1 MLMIGERIRSLREK
15 AGYSQSELAKKLSV
29 TRSSVNAWE
38 SGISAPTAVYI
49 IELAKLFRVSTDF
62 ILGQD
67 PSHQLNLSG
76 YTDEEVHILYSLLD
90 YFDQNKDVKWTPPPR
105 TNSKTGTKA

>member
-1 MLMIGERIRSLREK
+1 MEMIGERIKLLREK
-15 AGYSQSELAKKLSV
+15 AGYSQSELAKKLCV

-49 IELAKLFRVSTDF
+49 IELAKLFHVSTDY

-67 PSHQLNLSG
+67 ASHQLNLSG
-76 YTDEEVHILYSLLD
+76 FTDEEVHLLYSLLD
-90 YFDQNKDVKWTPPPR
+90 YFDQNKDVKWEPPPHSR
-105 TNSKTGTKA
+105 SKT